1 MKNYKKMSIAKFATE
16 VKTDERLKVDISNT
30 MVAHGGS
37 FVRALGV
44 CLQHADPINT
54 YLIAETFV
62 HYLLRYLPSEW
73 D

>member
-1 MKNYKKMSIAKFATE
+1 MSIAQFATE
-16 VKTDERLKVDISNT
+16 VKTDQDLKLDIIDN
-30 MVAHGGS
+30 MLAHGGS

-44 CLQHADPINT
+44 CLQHADPVNT

-62 HYLLRYLPSEW
+62 GYLLRYLPSEW